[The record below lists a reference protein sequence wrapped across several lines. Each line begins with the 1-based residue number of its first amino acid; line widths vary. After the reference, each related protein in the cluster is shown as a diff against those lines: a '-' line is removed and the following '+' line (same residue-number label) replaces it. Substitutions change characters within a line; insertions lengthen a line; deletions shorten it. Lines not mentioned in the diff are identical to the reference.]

1 MLVPEFLRSI
11 QKAYLSS
18 TGGQLLGSLGALVV
32 LAGIVM
38 LVRRAGKPLK
48 RRYSSR
54 LTEALQAGVVAVCVV
69 GTVYW
74 LMVVWRVVPAIGLVL
89 DALSVNRWTGARLLL
104 IAGVIVLAYLLIRL
118 LNRSIDRL
126 AEEYG
131 AITDHQSEVAYH
143 IADVG
148 VAVAALFVVLA
159 IWGIELSR
167 LFLSAGALGAVI
179 GLAARETIG
188 SITAGFVLLFSR
200 PFHVGDWIAVG
211 EYEGIVREV
220 TIVNTEI
227 RTFNDEHV
235 LIPNDQITSEP
246 LVNLSENNRLRVDTE
261 IGIDYATDL
270 DDVVALTEETMAEMD
285 EPRSVPSP
293 QAVLKEFDE
302 SSIVLEARFWID
314 DPSSRRVWGAKSA
327 FIQAIKRA
335 FDHEGISIAYPQR
348 VLAARDEVGEVGPH
362 AEHGSLSTATDWGE

>member
-1 MLVPEFLRSI
+1 MLVPEFLRRI
-11 QKAYLSS
+11 QETYLSS
-18 TGGQLLGSLGALVV
+18 PGGQLLGSLCALVA
-32 LAGIVM
+32 LAGV
-38 LVRRAGKPLK
+38 VVVVNRAGKPLK

-54 LTEALQAGVVAVCVV
+54 LTEALQAGVVAVWVIL
-69 GTVYW
+69 TVYW
-74 LMVVWRVVPAIGLVL
+74 LTIVWRVVPALGLVF
-89 DALSVNRWTGARLLL
+89 DALAVNRWTGARLLL
-104 IAGVIVLAYLLIRL
+104 IGGVIVIAYLLIRL

-143 IADVG
+143 VADVG
-148 VAVAALFVVLA
+148 VAVIALFVSLA

-167 LFLSAGALGAVI
+167 LLLSAGALGAVV

-200 PFHVGDWIAVG
+200 PFRVGDWIVVE
-211 EYEGIVREV
+211 EYEGIVRDV

-246 LVNLSENNRLRVDTE
+246 LINLSENNRLRVDTE

-270 DDVVALTEETMAEMD
+270 DGVLALTEETMAEMD

-302 SSIVLEARFWID
+302 SSIVLEARFWVD
-314 DPSSRRVWGAKSA
+314 DPSSRRVWEAKSA
-327 FIQAIKRA
+327 FIRAIKTA
-335 FDHEGISIAYPQR
+335 FDREGISIAYPQR

-362 AEHGSLSTATDWGE
+362 AERGSLSPATDGGE